1 MDGERVDG
9 EKDGRLRS
17 ETLGHEEGTEKRRNW
32 QRSDHGAGGQWR
44 ERGVW
49 EATRR
54 SRVGGDELSSCAGR
68 SPWSCKSRTETSGF
82 RNVGL
87 MGRTFWHKGANPHM
101 ERSPAAEE
109 GPREVFHVHFLRE
122 LLLEKTASRSPY
134 RSWRG
139 TTKPRW
145 RSDEQIGGTK

>member
-1 MDGERVDG
+1 MKPDEVMDGERVDG

-54 SRVGGDELSSCAGR
+54 SRVGG
-68 SPWSCKSRTETSGF
+68 
-82 RNVGL
+82 
-87 MGRTFWHKGANPHM
+87 GAS
-101 ERSPAAEE
+101 SPAVPDAAH
-109 GPREVFHVHFLRE
+109 GP
-122 LLLEKTASRSPY
+122 ASRGLRPLGSETWG
-134 RSWRG
+134 SWEGLFG
-139 TTKPRW
+139 TK
-145 RSDEQIGGTK
+145 EQIRTWSDHQQQKGGQERYFTFTF